1 MIRQKSAL
9 LLLSASL
16 IAASILACSAPQ
28 QATPSLAT
36 ATPETSPPT
45 PEPPTSEPPTST
57 PVPPT
62 STPVPPTVTP
72 EPPIPTP
79 EPPAPVEPEPTR
91 IAFGPGRTSATVS
104 GYVEQNG
111 IARYVLRALADQA
124 MAVDITSPNDDVLL
138 SIWGADGLPL
148 KRHVDDRA
156 YWRGRLPSTQDYFIQ
171 AVSVGAATNYELHVT
186 AFARIQFEPG
196 ATSATVT
203 GDIEQNGIRHY
214 VVRALA
220 GQTMDVRIT
229 SPNGDVLLTIWGED
243 GVPLKRYVDDRAD
256 WRGELYATQDYYVE
270 AVAVG
275 GATNYTLAV
284 AISPLG
290 SEPARLQFAPGAT
303 STTVTGWLDEGG
315 DDASYVVR
323 ASAGQT
329 MEIYILPAGWGGGIE
344 VEGQD
349 GSAWRAPSSA
359 NTLTVALP
367 VTQDYVITLS
377 TPAGAGAVQYTMD
390 VTIPPP

>member
-1 MIRQKSAL
+1 MIRQKSTL

-16 IAASILACSAPQ
+16 IAAAILACAAPQ
-28 QATPSLAT
+28 QATPSLDT
-36 ATPETSPPT
+36 ATPEASPPT
-45 PEPPTSEPPTST
+45 PEPPTPEPSTST

-62 STPVPPTVTP
+62 FTP
-72 EPPIPTP
+72 EPPTPMP
-79 EPPAPVEPEPTR
+79 EPPVVVEPEPTR

-111 IARYVLRALADQA
+111 VVRYVLRALADQA

-138 SIWGADGLPL
+138 DIWGEDGLPL

-171 AVSVGAATNYELHVT
+171 AVSVGAATDYELHVT

-203 GDIEQNGIRHY
+203 GDVEQNGIRHY

-229 SPNGDVLLTIWGED
+229 SPNNDVLLTIWGED
-243 GVPLKRYVDDRAD
+243 GVPLKRYVDDRAE

-290 SEPARLQFAPGAT
+290 SEPTRIQFAPGAT
-303 STTVTGWLDEGG
+303 SATVTGWLDEGG
-315 DDASYVVR
+315 DHASYVVR

-329 MEIYILPAGWGGGIE
+329 MAIDVLPAGSGVGIE

-349 GSAWRAPSSA
+349 GSAWRAPNGA

-377 TPAGAGAVQYTMD
+377 TPAGAAAIQYTMD